1 MGDVVQVADRKRFE
15 LVEDGERAVL
25 TYHLED
31 GVVAF
36 EHTVVPSPMEGR
48 GVGSR
53 LAAAGIAWAREEGLA
68 VVPHCSFVRAWLG
81 KHPDAAEGVDVRDA
95 G

>member
-1 MGDVVQVADRKRFE
+1 VTDVVQVAERQRFE

-25 TYHLED
+25 TYHVAD
-31 GVVAF
+31 GVVTF

-68 VVPHCSFVRAWLG
+68 VVPQCPFVRAWLG
-81 KHPDAAEGVDVRDA
+81 KHPEAAEGLVVHDPA
-95 G
+95 